1 MGEKRKKTAK
11 IGGKIEKQENKVEE
25 YNRKQENYS
34 IQYAA
39 THFKVKQ
46 RHQVWTETW
55 ANYWL
60 KMDINMLQRKANH
73 QKRYCKEHERKKKLK
88 R

>member
-1 MGEKRKKTAK
+1 MVKKGRKQEK
-11 IGGKIEKQENKVEE
+11 IGGKIEKRENKVEE

-46 RHQVWTETW
+46 RHQV
-55 ANYWL
+55 
-60 KMDINMLQRKANH
+60 
-73 QKRYCKEHERKKKLK
+73 
-88 R
+88 